1 MRPHPRPAARGGAGK
16 VPRIRA
22 GRSSRIGVMKVLRH
36 SVQVSGELR
45 ELIPGFL
52 ANRQLDIGQ
61 LRDAVSRGDFEEARR
76 IGHSLRGAGGGYGF
90 DEITRLG
97 AQIEARAKAGGDGL
111 SEAVHELA
119 EYLERIEV
127 DFV

>member
-1 MRPHPRPAARGGAGK
+1 VRVGAGI

-22 GRSSRIGVMKVLRH
+22 GRSSRIGGMKVMRR

-45 ELIPGFL
+45 DLIPRFL
-52 ANRQLDIGQ
+52 ANRQVDLGQ
-61 LRDAVSRGDFEEARR
+61 LGDAVARGDLEEARR

-97 AQIEARAKAGGDGL
+97 AQIEARAKAGGAGL
-111 SEAVHELA
+111 PEVVRELA
-119 EYLERIEV
+119 DYLASVEV